1 MNTPPFKSDH
11 PYTLNCNGRLIILD
25 QPIIMGILNTT
36 PDSFS
41 DGGAYL
47 DERSAII
54 HAEKMIAQGA
64 TIVDIGPQSTRP
76 GARKIPSEEEIKR
89 IGNIIKTLKLIHP
102 EIMVSVDTFYA
113 STAQYAA
120 DQGADII
127 NDISAG
133 QFDPEMLPTIARSNL
148 AYVLMHVN
156 SSYETMHQ
164 LREEENLAFELNRYF
179 SSKLRT
185 LKDMGIKSI
194 LLDPGFGFGKSI
206 ASQYDLINRLSLLVQ
221 QQYPLLV
228 GISRK
233 SFIYKPLGK
242 NPKEVDDRTQELHYQ
257 VLQQGAK
264 ILRVHDVASTRQT
277 IERFMSEA
285 QTKI

>member
-1 MNTPPFKSDH
+1 MKRLTFIIIFVIQL
-11 PYTLNCNGRLIILD
+11 LNVMAYD
-25 QPIIMGILNTT
+25 FEVDGI
-36 PDSFS
+36 
-41 DGGAYL
+41 YY
-47 DERSAII
+47 
-54 HAEKMIAQGA
+54 
-64 TIVDIGPQSTRP
+64 
-76 GARKIPSEEEIKR
+76 
-89 IGNIIKTLKLIHP
+89 NIISEKTKTV
-102 EIMVSVDTFYA
+102 EVTYK
-113 STAQYAA
+113 
-120 DQGADII
+120 
-127 NDISAG
+127 
-133 QFDPEMLPTIARSNL
+133 
-148 AYVLMHVN
+148 
-156 SSYETMHQ
+156 
-164 LREEENLAFELNRYF
+164 ENLAFELNRYF
-179 SSKLRT
+179 SSKLKT

-221 QQYPLLV
+221 QQFPLLV

-285 QTKI
+285 KAKI